1 MRNNMLKSFVC
12 SLMMGSIVLPVCHA
26 ANAPTNAQEK
36 MDVDCGP
43 GLEEVYP
50 VQDWNRCM
58 GDTAMNLTQWQR
70 WWKYVRQQPTVVM
83 NWVDGLKIKI
93 YPNNEVFRSLYVN
106 GMYDPNILVVAK
118 SLLKDGDTI
127 IDVGSN
133 CGYLTLPLCKDVGNN
148 GKIIAIEPSTR
159 DYKRLV
165 ENVELNGI
173 GNVVKTIQ
181 MAVGDRIGQKTM
193 MIANEERSNVNTLG
207 DKFAFQGIEKQSTE
221 DVNVTTIDNIVSSE
235 NLSRVDVIKLDV
247 EGSEIRCL
255 EGAKLTIQNFKP
267 ALIIRINKDAM
278 VYNQKQIDKKL
289 DEKGKEDVEFER
301 QHQISQFEKILQE
314 YGYQIFDIVWEP
326 FSLLKVKDLSEVK
339 STVVVCLPDGQ
350 EAPQLP
356 QPPRKSAIEKVEAFF
371 K

>member
-26 ANAPTNAQEK
+26 ANEPTNAQEK

-43 GLEEVYP
+43 GLDEVYP

-58 GDTAMNLTQWQR
+58 GDTALNLTQWKR
-70 WWKYVRQQPTVVM
+70 WWKYLKIENPVVM
-83 NWVDGLKIKI
+83 NWVDNLKVKI

-106 GMYDPNILVVAK
+106 GMYDPNMLVIAK
-118 SLLKDGDTI
+118 SLLKEGDTI

-133 CGYLTLPLCKDVGNN
+133 CGYLTLPLCKEVGKN
-148 GKIIAIEPSTR
+148 GTIIAIEPSSR

-173 GNVVKTIQ
+173 EHIVKTIQ
-181 MAVGDRIGQKTM
+181 MAIGDRIGQKTM
-193 MIANEERSNVNTLG
+193 MIASEERSNVNTLG
-207 DKFAFQGIEKQSTE
+207 DKFAFQGIEKQKTE

-235 NLSRVDVIKLDV
+235 NLSRVDAIKLDV

-255 EGAKLTIQNFKP
+255 EGAKSTIQKFKP
-267 ALIIRINKDAM
+267 ALIIRINKDAF
-278 VYNQKQIDKKL
+278 VNNQRSVDKLESLLK
-289 DEKGKEDVEFER
+289 
-301 QHQISQFEKILQE
+301 E
-314 YGYQIFDIVWEP
+314 YGYQIFDIKWNP
-326 FSLLKVKDLSEVK
+326 FSFEQIADLSNVR
-339 STVVVCLPDGQ
+339 STIVVCLPNGQ
-350 EAPQLP
+350 TAPQLP
-356 QPPRKSAIEKVEAFF
+356 QPPSKNAIEKVEAFF